1 MIFAK
6 PLCAHMR
13 DPAFQG
19 WLGEVAYSIQ
29 HSPIS
34 PLRSR
39 SAAALTKVLM
49 PQHNDAKAILAPIT
63 QMEST
68 QFAAEQI
75 RKAIIAGHFKPGDRL
90 VEQQLTS
97 MLNVSR
103 HPVREALR
111 LLAREGFV
119 ELKRNKGA
127 SVSAVDADSVIEVYH
142 IRMAL
147 GKIALDHLLAEPGR
161 LSAANLK
168 RLEKLAQNAVKFAEL
183 DSQTE
188 TVQNDLEFQQ
198 AIIDA
203 TGLQRTIRYF
213 SELTGDVRRFNNMLG
228 VVYTDRKG
236 DAEKY
241 VLKLYEAIYR
251 KDRDV
256 AHEIWQAKF
265 LKAVQRYL
273 SLIADAESD
282 GVSKQASGR
291 F

>member
-1 MIFAK
+1 
-6 PLCAHMR
+6 
-13 DPAFQG
+13 
-19 WLGEVAYSIQ
+19 
-29 HSPIS
+29 
-34 PLRSR
+34 
-39 SAAALTKVLM
+39 M
-49 PQHNDAKAILAPIT
+49 PKQSNARAILAPMT

-75 RKAIIAGHFKPGDRL
+75 RNAIIAGHFKPGDRL
-90 VEQQLTS
+90 VEQQLTD
-97 MLNVSR
+97 MLDVSR

-127 SVSAVDADSVIEVYH
+127 SVSAVDADSVNEVYN

-147 GKIALDHLLAEPGR
+147 GKIALDHLLAGSRR
-161 LSAANLK
+161 LASADIK
-168 RLEKLAQNAVKFAEL
+168 RLEKLAENAVKFARL

-188 TVQNDLEFQQ
+188 TVRNDLEFQQ

-213 SELTGDVRRFNNMLG
+213 SELTGDVRRFNNQLG
-228 VVYTDRKG
+228 VVYTDRVG

-241 VLKLYEAIYR
+241 VVKLFESL
-251 KDRDV
+251 RDGNLHA

-265 LKAVQRYL
+265 AKALERYL
-273 SLIADAESD
+273 LLIADKDSE
-282 GVSKQASGR
+282 GASRKGASSR
-291 F
+291 

>member
-1 MIFAK
+1 M
-6 PLCAHMR
+6 
-13 DPAFQG
+13 
-19 WLGEVAYSIQ
+19 
-29 HSPIS
+29 
-34 PLRSR
+34 
-39 SAAALTKVLM
+39 
-49 PQHNDAKAILAPIT
+49 APMT

-75 RKAIIAGHFKPGDRL
+75 RNAIIAGHFKPGDRL
-90 VEQQLTS
+90 VEQQLTD

-127 SVSAVDADSVIEVYH
+127 SVRAVDADSVIEVYN

-147 GKIALDHLLAEPGR
+147 GKIALDHLLAEPGH
-161 LSAANLK
+161 LASADIK
-168 RLEKLAQNAVKFAEL
+168 RLEKLAENAIKYAKL
-183 DSQTE
+183 DSQAE
-188 TVQNDLEFQQ
+188 TVRNDLEFQQ

-213 SELTGDVRRFNNMLG
+213 SELTADVRRFNHQLG

-241 VLKLYEAIYR
+241 VVKLFESL
-251 KDRDV
+251 RDGDLGT

-265 LKAVQRYL
+265 AKALERYL
-273 SLIADAESD
+273 SLIGDSESD
-282 GVSKQASGR
+282 GESRNSIGVSAPDRRPPRRS
-291 F
+291 

>member
-1 MIFAK
+1 
-6 PLCAHMR
+6 MR
-13 DPAFQG
+13 HANQT
-19 WLGEVAYSIQ
+19 S
-29 HSPIS
+29 
-34 PLRSR
+34 
-39 SAAALTKVLM
+39 
-49 PQHNDAKAILAPIT
+49 AILAPMT

-75 RKAIIAGHFKPGDRL
+75 RTAIIAGHFKPGDRL
-90 VEQQLTS
+90 VEQQLTD

-119 ELKRNKGA
+119 EIKRNKGA
-127 SVSAVDADSVIEVYH
+127 SVRAVDADSVIEVYN

-161 LSAANLK
+161 LASADIK
-168 RLEKLAQNAVKFAEL
+168 RLEKLAENAVKFANL
-183 DSQTE
+183 DSQVE
-188 TVQNDLEFQQ
+188 TVRNDLEFQQ

-213 SELTGDVRRFNNMLG
+213 SELTADVRRFNHQLG
-228 VVYTDRKG
+228 VVYTDRRG

-241 VLKLYEAIYR
+241 VVKLFESL
-251 KDRDV
+251 RDGDLGT

-265 LKAVQRYL
+265 SKALERYL
-273 SLIADAESD
+273 SLIADSESD
-282 GVSKQASGR
+282 GASRNSVGVKASR
-291 F
+291 PSSR

>member
-1 MIFAK
+1 
-6 PLCAHMR
+6 MR
-13 DPAFQG
+13 RANG
-19 WLGEVAYSIQ
+19 
-29 HSPIS
+29 
-34 PLRSR
+34 
-39 SAAALTKVLM
+39 K
-49 PQHNDAKAILAPIT
+49 NAILARMT

-75 RKAIIAGHFKPGDRL
+75 RNAIIAGHFKPGDRL
-90 VEQQLTS
+90 VEQQLTD
-97 MLNVSR
+97 MLDVSR

-127 SVSAVDADSVIEVYH
+127 SVSAVDAGSVTEVYN

-161 LSAANLK
+161 LASIDIN
-168 RLEKLAQNAVKFAEL
+168 RLEKLAENAVKFAQL
-183 DSQTE
+183 DSQAD
-188 TVQNDLEFQQ
+188 TVRNDLEFQQ

-213 SELTGDVRRFNNMLG
+213 SELTGDVRRFNHQLG

-236 DAEKY
+236 DAKKY
-241 VLKLYEAIYR
+241 VMRLFVSL
-251 KDRDV
+251 RDGDLAT

-265 LKAVQRYL
+265 AKALERYL
-273 SLIADAESD
+273 SLIADQESD
-282 GVSKQASGR
+282 GASRQGQTSDR
-291 F
+291 RLSGGK

>member
-1 MIFAK
+1 M
-6 PLCAHMR
+6 
-13 DPAFQG
+13 
-19 WLGEVAYSIQ
+19 
-29 HSPIS
+29 
-34 PLRSR
+34 
-39 SAAALTKVLM
+39 
-49 PQHNDAKAILAPIT
+49 T

-75 RKAIIAGHFKPGDRL
+75 RNAIISGQFKPGDRL
-90 VEQQLTS
+90 VEQQLTD
-97 MLNVSR
+97 MMAVSR

-127 SVSAVDADSVIEVYH
+127 SVSAVDADSVVEVYN

-161 LSAANLK
+161 LDPANIK
-168 RLEKLAQNAVKFAEL
+168 RLEKLADNAVKFSKLE
-183 DSQTE
+183 SQAE
-188 TVQNDLEFQQ
+188 TVRNDLEFQQ

-213 SELTGDVRRFNNMLG
+213 SELTADVRRFNHQLG

-241 VLKLYEAIYR
+241 VVALFKSL
-251 KDRDV
+251 RDGNLGA

-265 LKAVQRYL
+265 AKARERYL
-273 SLIADAESD
+273 SLIADSESD
-282 GVSKQASGR
+282 GASRKSVGVQASDRRPSGR
-291 F
+291 K